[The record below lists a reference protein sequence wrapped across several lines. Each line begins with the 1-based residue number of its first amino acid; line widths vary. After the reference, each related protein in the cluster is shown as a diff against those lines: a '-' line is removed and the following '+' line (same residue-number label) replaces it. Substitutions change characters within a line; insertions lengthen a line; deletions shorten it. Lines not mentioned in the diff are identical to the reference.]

1 MRGLFKAAAQAHSA
15 AAMHKMTQSSQ
26 RSGLPGDREMVF
38 MMAMVMA
45 LNALAI
51 DAMLPALPAI
61 GATLGVTVAND
72 RQFVISIYLIGNA
85 IGSLVYGPLAD
96 RFGRKG
102 VLVPALVAYTVFAI
116 GCGLATSFP
125 MLLALRFAHG
135 MVSAALGVIVVAVIR
150 DLFGGDAMAKRM
162 SLIFLVFMIV
172 PIIAPTLGAGVAAI
186 AGWRWIFLVLAVM
199 GVVMLVWLR
208 RLPETLT
215 AEDVRPL
222 DWRTLVAG
230 WATVSRHRR
239 AAGYMIAAGV
249 MQGAL
254 FGYLNS
260 SEQIIAEVFGSR
272 ALFPFVFACVAI
284 GIAIAN
290 FSNAAIV
297 ERFGA
302 RRVSQT
308 AVFAFMA
315 TSIAQIA
322 AAMSGVETLEMF
334 TGLMMVNVG
343 LIGFIG
349 SNFGAIA
356 MEDFG
361 HMAGVASSYQSFA
374 KTLLAA
380 TAGALIG
387 QQYDGSTLPLAYAFV
402 CCAVAGLLLVLWAER
417 GKLFTRPGTA
427 PKSPY

>member
-1 MRGLFKAAAQAHSA
+1 
-15 AAMHKMTQSSQ
+15 
-26 RSGLPGDREMVF
+26 MVV

-51 DAMLPALPAI
+51 DSMLPALPAI
-61 GATLGVTVAND
+61 GEGLGVALAND
-72 RQFVISIYLIGNA
+72 RQYVISTYLLGIGF
-85 IGSLVYGPLAD
+85 GSLVYGPLAD

-102 VLVPALVAYTVFAI
+102 VLVPALFAYVVFSI

-125 MLLALRFAHG
+125 MLLALRFGHG
-135 MVSAALGVIVVAVIR
+135 LISAGLGVIVVAVIR
-150 DLFGGDAMAKRM
+150 DLFSGDAMAKRL

-172 PIIAPTLGAGVAAI
+172 PIIAPTIGAGVAAI
-186 AGWRWIFLVLAVM
+186 AGWRAIFLVLAVM
-199 GVVMLVWLR
+199 GLVMIAWLR
-208 RLPETLT
+208 RLPETLDP
-215 AEDVRPL
+215 ADVRPL
-222 DWRTLVAG
+222 DWRTMVSG
-230 WATVSRHRR
+230 WATVTRHRR
-239 AAGYMIAAGV
+239 AAGYMIASGM

-254 FGYLNS
+254 YGYLNS
-260 SEQIIAEVFGSR
+260 SEQIIDEVFDAQSW
-272 ALFPFVFACVAI
+272 FPLIFACVAV

-302 RRVSQT
+302 RRVSQS

-315 TSIAQIA
+315 TSIAQIFVA
-322 AAMSGVETLEMF
+322 LSGGETLWMF
-334 TGLMMVNVG
+334 TVLMMINVG

-349 SNFGAIA
+349 SNFGSIA

-380 TAGALIG
+380 VVGALIG
-387 QQYDGSTLPLAYAFV
+387 QQYDGTTLPLAYAFLISGV
-402 CCAVAGLLLVLWAER
+402 VGLVLVFWAER
-417 GKLFTRPGTA
+417 GRLFTRPGTA
-427 PKSPY
+427 PKTPY

>member
-1 MRGLFKAAAQAHSA
+1 
-15 AAMHKMTQSSQ
+15 MHKPVPPTQ
-26 RSGLPGDREMVF
+26 RSLPGEREMVV

-61 GATLGVTVAND
+61 GKGLGVLVAND
-72 RQFVISIYLIGNA
+72 RQYVISLYLLGIGF
-85 IGSLVYGPLAD
+85 GSLLYGPLAD

-102 VLVPALVAYTVFAI
+102 VLVPALFTYVAFSI

-125 MLLALRFAHG
+125 MLLALRFGHG
-135 MVSAALGVIVVAVIR
+135 LVSAALGVIVVAVIR
-150 DLFGGDAMAKRM
+150 DLFAGDAMAKRL

-172 PIIAPTLGAGVAAI
+172 PIIAPTIGAGVAAL
-186 AGWRWIFLVLAVM
+186 AGWRAIFIVLAMMGLVM
-199 GVVMLVWLR
+199 IAWLR
-208 RLPETLT
+208 RLPETLDP
-215 AEDVRPL
+215 ADVRPL
-222 DWRTLVAG
+222 DWRTMVSG
-230 WATVSRHRR
+230 WATVTRHRR
-239 AAGYMIAAGV
+239 AAGYMIASGM

-254 FGYLNS
+254 YGYLNS
-260 SEQIIAEVFGSR
+260 SEQIIDEVFNAQSW
-272 ALFPFVFACVAI
+272 FPLIFACVAV

-315 TSIAQIA
+315 TSMAQIA
-322 AAMSGVETLEMF
+322 AALSGAETLWMF
-334 TGLMMVNVG
+334 TALMMVNVG

-349 SNFGAIA
+349 SNFGSIA

-361 HMAGVASSYQSFA
+361 HMAGIASSYQSFA

-380 TAGALIG
+380 VVGALIG
-387 QQYDGSTLPLAYAFV
+387 QQYDGSTLPLAYAFLV
-402 CCAVAGLLLVLWAER
+402 CAAIGLVLVLWAER

-427 PKSPY
+427 PKSPF

>member
-1 MRGLFKAAAQAHSA
+1 
-15 AAMHKMTQSSQ
+15 MHKMTQSSQ

-51 DAMLPALPAI
+51 DAMLPALPTI
-61 GATLGVTVAND
+61 GDALGVTVAND
-72 RQFVISIYLIGNA
+72 RQYVISSYLLGTA
-85 IGSLVYGPLAD
+85 LGSLLYGPLAD

-102 VLVPALVAYTVFAI
+102 VLVPALIAYTVLAI

-150 DLFGGDAMAKRM
+150 DLFAGDAMAKRM

-172 PIIAPTLGAGVAAI
+172 PVIAPTLGAGVAAI

-199 GVVMLVWLR
+199 GVVMLLWLR
-208 RLPETLT
+208 RLPETL
-215 AEDVRPL
+215 APEDVRPL
-222 DWRTLVAG
+222 DLRTMLAG
-230 WATVSRHRR
+230 WATVTRHRR

-260 SEQIIAEVFGSR
+260 SEQIIGEVFGAR
-272 ALFPFVFACVAI
+272 AHFPIVFACVAI

-290 FSNAAIV
+290 FSNARIV
-297 ERFGA
+297 ERFGT

-308 AVFAFMA
+308 AVFAFIT
-315 TSIAQIA
+315 TSIAQIVA
-322 AAMSGVETLEMF
+322 ALSGVETLAMF
-334 TGLMMVNVG
+334 TVLMMVNVG

-349 SNFGAIA
+349 SNFGSIA

-374 KTLLAA
+374 RTLLAA

-387 QQYDGSTLPLAYAFV
+387 QLYDGSTLPLAYAFMS
-402 CCAVAGLLLVLWAER
+402 CAVAGLLLVLWAES

-427 PKSPY
+427 PKSPF

>member
-1 MRGLFKAAAQAHSA
+1 
-15 AAMHKMTQSSQ
+15 MHKPAQSPQ
-26 RSGLPGDREMVF
+26 RSLPGDREMVV

-51 DAMLPALPAI
+51 DSMLPALPAI
-61 GATLGVTVAND
+61 GQALGVTVAND
-72 RQFVISIYLIGNA
+72 RQHIISIYLLGIGF
-85 IGSLVYGPLAD
+85 GSLLYGPLSD

-102 VLVPALVAYTVFAI
+102 VLVPALFAYLALAI
-116 GCGLATSFP
+116 GCGLATSFA
-125 MLLALRFAHG
+125 MLLVLRFIHG
-135 MVSAALGVIVVAVIR
+135 LVSAALGVIVVAVIR
-150 DLFGGDAMAKRM
+150 DLFSGDAMAKRL

-172 PIIAPTLGAGVAAI
+172 PIIAPTIGAGIAAV
-186 AGWRWIFLVLAVM
+186 AGWRAIFVVLAVM
-199 GVVMLVWLR
+199 SIVMLFWLR
-208 RLPETLT
+208 RLPETL
-215 AEDVRPL
+215 APADVRPL
-222 DWRTLVAG
+222 DLRTMIAG
-230 WATVSRHRR
+230 WATVTRHRR
-239 AAGYMIAAGV
+239 AAGYMIASGM

-254 FGYLNS
+254 YGA
-260 SEQIIAEVFGSR
+260 QAM
-272 ALFPFVFACVAI
+272 FPLIFACVAV

-302 RRVSQT
+302 RRVSQA

-315 TSIAQIA
+315 TSILQIVA
-322 AAMSGVETLEMF
+322 ALSGVETLWMF

-343 LIGFIG
+343 LVGFIG
-349 SNFGAIA
+349 SNFGSIA

-380 TAGALIG
+380 TVGATIG
-387 QQYDGSTLPLAYAFV
+387 QQYDGTTLPLAYAFLIS
-402 CCAVAGLLLVLWAER
+402 AVVGLALVFWAER

>member
-1 MRGLFKAAAQAHSA
+1 
-15 AAMHKMTQSSQ
+15 MHNPAPPPKRT
-26 RSGLPGDREMVF
+26 LPGEREMVV

-61 GATLGVTVAND
+61 GKGLGVLVAND
-72 RQFVISIYLIGNA
+72 RQYVISIYLLGIGF
-85 IGSLVYGPLAD
+85 GSLIYGPLAD

-102 VLVPALVAYTVFAI
+102 VLVPALFAYVAFSI

-125 MLLALRFAHG
+125 MLLALRFGHG
-135 MVSAALGVIVVAVIR
+135 LVSAALGVIVVAVIR
-150 DLFGGDAMAKRM
+150 DLFSGDAMAKRL

-172 PIIAPTLGAGVAAI
+172 PIIAPTIGAGVEAV
-186 AGWRWIFLVLAVM
+186 AGWRAIFIVLAVM
-199 GVVMLVWLR
+199 GLVMVAWLR
-208 RLPETLT
+208 RLPETLEP
-215 AEDVRPL
+215 ADVRRL
-222 DWRTLVAG
+222 DWRTMVSG
-230 WATVSRHRR
+230 WATVTRHRR
-239 AAGYMIAAGV
+239 AAGYMIASGM

-254 FGYLNS
+254 YGYLNS
-260 SEQIIAEVFGSR
+260 SEQIIDEVFNAQSW
-272 ALFPFVFACVAI
+272 FPLIFACVAV

-315 TSIAQIA
+315 TSMAQIA
-322 AAMSGVETLEMF
+322 AALSGAETLGMF
-334 TGLMMVNVG
+334 TALMMVNVG

-349 SNFGAIA
+349 SNFGSIA

-380 TAGALIG
+380 VVGATIG
-387 QQYDGSTLPLAYAFV
+387 QQYDGSTLPLAYAFLIS
-402 CCAVAGLLLVLWAER
+402 AVVGLVLVFWAER

-427 PKSPY
+427 PRTPY

>member
-1 MRGLFKAAAQAHSA
+1 
-15 AAMHKMTQSSQ
+15 MTQSSQ

-72 RQFVISIYLIGNA
+72 RQFVISIYLLGTA

-150 DLFGGDAMAKRM
+150 DLFAGDAMAKRM

-172 PIIAPTLGAGVAAI
+172 PVIAPTLGAGVAAI

-208 RLPETLT
+208 RLPETLA

-222 DWRTLVAG
+222 DWRTLIAG
-230 WATVSRHRR
+230 WATVTRHRR
-239 AAGYMIAAGV
+239 ATGYMIAAGV

-272 ALFPFVFACVAI
+272 ALFPLVFACVAI

-297 ERFGA
+297 ERFGT

-315 TSIAQIA
+315 TSLAQIA
-322 AAMSGVETLEMF
+322 AALSGVETLAMF
-334 TGLMMVNVG
+334 TVLMMVNVG

-349 SNFGAIA
+349 SNFGSIA

-374 KTLLAA
+374 RTLLAA
-380 TAGALIG
+380 SAGALIG

-402 CCAVAGLLLVLWAER
+402 SCAVAGLLLVLWAER

-427 PKSPY
+427 PKTPF

>member
-1 MRGLFKAAAQAHSA
+1 
-15 AAMHKMTQSSQ
+15 MHKPVPPTQ
-26 RSGLPGDREMVF
+26 RSLPGDREMVV

-61 GATLGVTVAND
+61 GKGLGVLVAND
-72 RQFVISIYLIGNA
+72 RQYVISLYLLGIGF
-85 IGSLVYGPLAD
+85 GSLLYGPLAD

-102 VLVPALVAYTVFAI
+102 VLVPALFAYVAFSI

-125 MLLALRFAHG
+125 MLLALRFGHG
-135 MVSAALGVIVVAVIR
+135 LVSAALGVIVVAVIR
-150 DLFGGDAMAKRM
+150 DLFAGDAMAKRL

-172 PIIAPTLGAGVAAI
+172 PIIAPTIGAGVAAL
-186 AGWRWIFLVLAVM
+186 AGWRAIFIVLAVM
-199 GVVMLVWLR
+199 GLAMIAWLR
-208 RLPETLT
+208 RLPETLEH
-215 AEDVRPL
+215 ADVRPL
-222 DWRTLVAG
+222 DWRTMVSG
-230 WATVSRHRR
+230 WATVTRHRR
-239 AAGYMIAAGV
+239 AAGYMIASGM

-254 FGYLNS
+254 YGYLNS
-260 SEQIIAEVFGSR
+260 SEQIIDEVFDAQSW
-272 ALFPFVFACVAI
+272 FPLIFACVAV

-315 TSIAQIA
+315 TSIAQIGA
-322 AAMSGVETLEMF
+322 ALSGAETLWMF
-334 TGLMMVNVG
+334 TALMMVNVG

-349 SNFGAIA
+349 SNFGSIA

-361 HMAGVASSYQSFA
+361 HMAGVASSYQSFV

-380 TAGALIG
+380 VVGATIG
-387 QQYDGSTLPLAYAFV
+387 QQYDGSTLPLAYAFLIS
-402 CCAVAGLLLVLWAER
+402 AVVGLVLVFWAER

-427 PKSPY
+427 PKTPY

>member
-1 MRGLFKAAAQAHSA
+1 
-15 AAMHKMTQSSQ
+15 MHKATESPP
-26 RSGLPGDREMVF
+26 RSLPGDREMVV

-51 DAMLPALPAI
+51 DSMLPALPAI
-61 GATLGVTVAND
+61 GEALGVAVAND
-72 RQFVISIYLIGNA
+72 RQYIISVYLLGIGF
-85 IGSLVYGPLAD
+85 GSLLYGPLSD

-102 VLVPALVAYTVFAI
+102 VLVPALFAYLALSI
-116 GCGLATSFP
+116 GCGLATSFT
-125 MLLALRFAHG
+125 MLIVLRFVHG
-135 MVSAALGVIVVAVIR
+135 LVSAALGVIVVAVIR
-150 DLFGGDAMAKRM
+150 DLFAGDAMARRL

-172 PIIAPTLGAGVAAI
+172 PIIAPTLGAGVAAL
-186 AGWRWIFLVLAVM
+186 AGWRAIFILLAVM
-199 GVVMLVWLR
+199 SVVMLVWLR
-208 RLPETLT
+208 RLPETLDP
-215 AEDVRPL
+215 ADVRPL
-222 DWRTLVAG
+222 DFRTMAAG
-230 WATVSRHRR
+230 WATVTRHRR
-239 AAGYMIAAGV
+239 AAGYMFASGT

-254 FGYLNS
+254 YGYLNS
-260 SEQIIAEVFGSR
+260 SEQIIGEVFDARS
-272 ALFPFVFACVAI
+272 LFPLVFACVAI

-302 RRVSQT
+302 RRVSQS

-315 TSIAQIA
+315 TSILQIVA
-322 AAMSGVETLEMF
+322 ALSGVETLWMF
-334 TGLMMVNVG
+334 TLLMMVNVG

-349 SNFGAIA
+349 SNFGSIA

-380 TAGALIG
+380 TVGAVIG
-387 QQYDGSTLPLAYAFV
+387 QQYDGTTLPLAHAFLG
-402 CCAVAGLLLVLWAER
+402 CAIVGLALVLWAER

-427 PKSPY
+427 PKSPF

>member
-1 MRGLFKAAAQAHSA
+1 
-15 AAMHKMTQSSQ
+15 MHNPAPPPKRT
-26 RSGLPGDREMVF
+26 LPGEREMVV

-61 GATLGVTVAND
+61 GKGLGVLVAND
-72 RQFVISIYLIGNA
+72 RQYVISIYLLGIGF
-85 IGSLVYGPLAD
+85 GSLIYGPLAD

-102 VLVPALVAYTVFAI
+102 VLVPALFAYVAFSI

-125 MLLALRFAHG
+125 MLLALRFGHG
-135 MVSAALGVIVVAVIR
+135 LVSAALGVIVVAVIR
-150 DLFGGDAMAKRM
+150 DLFSGDAMAKRL

-172 PIIAPTLGAGVAAI
+172 PIIAPTIGAGVEAV
-186 AGWRWIFLVLAVM
+186 AGWRAIFIVLAVM
-199 GVVMLVWLR
+199 GLVMVAWLR
-208 RLPETLT
+208 RLPETLEP
-215 AEDVRPL
+215 ADVRRL
-222 DWRTLVAG
+222 DWRTMVSG
-230 WATVSRHRR
+230 WVTVTRHRR
-239 AAGYMIAAGV
+239 AAGYMIASGM

-254 FGYLNS
+254 YGYLNS
-260 SEQIIAEVFGSR
+260 SEQIIDEVFNAQSW
-272 ALFPFVFACVAI
+272 FPLIFACVAV

-315 TSIAQIA
+315 TSMAQIA
-322 AAMSGVETLEMF
+322 AALGGAETLWMF
-334 TGLMMVNVG
+334 TALMMVNVG

-349 SNFGAIA
+349 SNFGSIA

-380 TAGALIG
+380 VVGATIG
-387 QQYDGSTLPLAYAFV
+387 QQYDGSTLPLAYAFLIS
-402 CCAVAGLLLVLWAER
+402 AVVGLVLVFWAER

-427 PKSPY
+427 PKTPY

>member
-1 MRGLFKAAAQAHSA
+1 MHSPA
-15 AAMHKMTQSSQ
+15 SPPKRT
-26 RSGLPGDREMVF
+26 LPGEREMVV

-61 GATLGVTVAND
+61 ARGLDVAVAND
-72 RQFVISIYLIGNA
+72 RQYVISVYLIG
-85 IGSLVYGPLAD
+85 IGFGSLLYGPLAD

-102 VLVPALVAYTVFAI
+102 VLVPALFAYVAFSI

-125 MLLALRFAHG
+125 MLLTLRFGHG
-135 MVSAALGVIVVAVIR
+135 LVSAALGVIVVAVIR
-150 DLFGGDAMAKRM
+150 DLFAGDAMAKRL

-172 PIIAPTLGAGVAAI
+172 PIIAPTIGAGVEAV
-186 AGWRWIFLVLAVM
+186 AGWRAIFIVLAVM
-199 GVVMLVWLR
+199 GLVMILWLR
-208 RLPETLT
+208 RLPETLDP
-215 AEDVRPL
+215 ADVRPL
-222 DWRTLVAG
+222 DWRTMLSG
-230 WATVSRHRR
+230 WATVTRHRR
-239 AAGYMIAAGV
+239 AAGYMIASGT

-254 FGYLNS
+254 YGYLNS
-260 SEQIIAEVFGSR
+260 SEQIIAEVFDAR
-272 ALFPFVFACVAI
+272 ALFPLIFACVAL

-315 TSIAQIA
+315 TSIAQIVA
-322 AAMSGVETLEMF
+322 ALSGAETLWMF
-334 TGLMMVNVG
+334 TALMMVNIG

-349 SNFGAIA
+349 SNFGSIA

-361 HMAGVASSYQSFA
+361 HMAGIASSYQSFA

-380 TAGALIG
+380 VVGAVIG
-387 QQYDGSTLPLAYAFV
+387 QHYDGSTLPLAYAFLV
-402 CCAVAGLLLVLWAER
+402 CAVIGLVLVLWAER

-427 PKSPY
+427 PKSPF

>member
-1 MRGLFKAAAQAHSA
+1 
-15 AAMHKMTQSSQ
+15 MHKPAQSPQ
-26 RSGLPGDREMVF
+26 RSLPGDREMVV

-61 GATLGVTVAND
+61 GEALEVGVAND
-72 RQFVISIYLIGNA
+72 RQHVISVYLLGIGF
-85 IGSLVYGPLAD
+85 GSLLYGPLSD

-102 VLVPALVAYTVFAI
+102 VLVPALFAYLALSI
-116 GCGLATSFP
+116 GCGLSTSFA
-125 MLLALRFAHG
+125 MLIALRFVHG
-135 MVSAALGVIVVAVIR
+135 LASAALGVIVVAVIR
-150 DLFGGDAMAKRM
+150 DLFAGDAMAKRL

-172 PIIAPTLGAGVAAI
+172 PIIAPALGAGVAAL
-186 AGWRWIFLVLAVM
+186 AGWRAIFIVLAAM
-199 GVVMLVWLR
+199 SIVMLLWLR
-208 RLPETLT
+208 RLPETLDP
-215 AEDVRPL
+215 ADVRPL
-222 DWRTLVAG
+222 DLKTMAAG
-230 WATVSRHRR
+230 WATVTRHRR
-239 AAGYMIAAGV
+239 AAGYMIASGT

-254 FGYLNS
+254 YGYLNS
-260 SEQIIAEVFGSR
+260 SEQIIGDVFDAR
-272 ALFPFVFACVAI
+272 TLFPLVFACVAV

-315 TSIAQIA
+315 TSILQIVA
-322 AAMSGVETLEMF
+322 ALSGAETLWMF
-334 TGLMMVNVG
+334 TVLMMVNVG

-349 SNFGAIA
+349 SNFGSIA

-380 TAGALIG
+380 TVGAVIG
-387 QQYDGSTLPLAYAFV
+387 QQYDGTTLPLAHAFLV
-402 CCAVAGLLLVLWAER
+402 CAVVGLALVLWAER
-417 GKLFTRPGTA
+417 GKLFTRPRTA
-427 PKSPY
+427 PKNPF

>member
-1 MRGLFKAAAQAHSA
+1 
-15 AAMHKMTQSSQ
+15 MHNPAPPPKRT
-26 RSGLPGDREMVF
+26 LPGEREMVV

-61 GATLGVTVAND
+61 GKGLGVLVAND
-72 RQFVISIYLIGNA
+72 RQYVISLYLLGIGF
-85 IGSLVYGPLAD
+85 GSLIYGPLAD

-102 VLVPALVAYTVFAI
+102 VLVPALFAYVAFSI
-116 GCGLATSFP
+116 GCGLATSFS
-125 MLLALRFAHG
+125 MLLALRFGHG
-135 MVSAALGVIVVAVIR
+135 LVSAALGVIVVAVIR
-150 DLFGGDAMAKRM
+150 DLFAGDAMAKRL

-172 PIIAPTLGAGVAAI
+172 PIIAPTIGAGVAAV
-186 AGWRWIFLVLAVM
+186 AGWRSIFIVLAVM
-199 GVVMLVWLR
+199 GLVMIGWLR
-208 RLPETLT
+208 RLPETLVPG
-215 AEDVRPL
+215 DVRPL
-222 DWRTLVAG
+222 DWRTMVSG
-230 WATVSRHRR
+230 WATVTRHRR
-239 AAGYMIAAGV
+239 AAGYMIASGM

-254 FGYLNS
+254 YGYLNS
-260 SEQIIAEVFGSR
+260 SEQIIDEVFGAQSW
-272 ALFPFVFACVAI
+272 FPLIFACVAV

-315 TSIAQIA
+315 SSIAQIVA
-322 AAMSGVETLEMF
+322 ALSGAETLWMF
-334 TGLMMVNVG
+334 TALMMVNVG

-349 SNFGAIA
+349 SNFGSIA

-380 TAGALIG
+380 VVGALIG
-387 QQYDGSTLPLAYAFV
+387 QQYDGSTLPLACAFLIS
-402 CCAVAGLLLVLWAER
+402 AVVGLALVFWAER

-427 PKSPY
+427 PRTPF

>member
-1 MRGLFKAAAQAHSA
+1 MHSPA
-15 AAMHKMTQSSQ
+15 PPPKRT
-26 RSGLPGDREMVF
+26 LPGDREMVV

-45 LNALAI
+45 LNALAV

-61 GATLGVTVAND
+61 ARGLDVAVAND
-72 RQFVISIYLIGNA
+72 RQYVISIYLLGIGF
-85 IGSLVYGPLAD
+85 GSLIYGPLAD

-102 VLVPALVAYTVFAI
+102 VLVPALLAYAVFSI

-125 MLLALRFAHG
+125 MLLALRFGHG
-135 MVSAALGVIVVAVIR
+135 LVSAALGVVVVAVIR
-150 DLFGGDAMAKRM
+150 DLFAGDAMAKRL

-172 PIIAPTLGAGVAAI
+172 PIIAPTIGAGVEAV
-186 AGWRWIFLVLAVM
+186 AGWRAIFIVLAGM
-199 GVVMLVWLR
+199 GLAMIAWLR
-208 RLPETLT
+208 RLPETLEP
-215 AEDVRPL
+215 ADVRPL
-222 DWRTLVAG
+222 DWRTMVSG
-230 WATVSRHRR
+230 WATVTRHRR
-239 AAGYMIAAGV
+239 AAGYMIASGM

-260 SEQIIAEVFGSR
+260 SEQIIDEVFNAQSW
-272 ALFPFVFACVAI
+272 FPLIFACVAV

-315 TSIAQIA
+315 TSMAQIA
-322 AAMSGVETLEMF
+322 AALSGAETLWMF
-334 TGLMMVNVG
+334 TLLMMVNVG

-349 SNFGAIA
+349 SNFGSIA

-380 TAGALIG
+380 TVGALIG
-387 QQYDGSTLPLAYAFV
+387 QQYDGTTLPLAYAFLISAIV
-402 CCAVAGLLLVLWAER
+402 GLALVFWAER

-427 PKSPY
+427 PKTPY

>member
-1 MRGLFKAAAQAHSA
+1 MQHDPASPPPEPTR
-15 AAMHKMTQSSQ
+15 
-26 RSGLPGDREMVF
+26 RRLPGPREMVA

-61 GATLGVTVAND
+61 GKGLGVAVAND
-72 RQFVISIYLIGNA
+72 RQYVISLYLLGTA
-85 IGSLVYGPLAD
+85 LGALVYGPLAD

-102 VLVPALVAYTVFAI
+102 VLVPALFAYIAFAI

-150 DLFGGDAMAKRM
+150 DLFAGDAMAKRL

-172 PIIAPTLGAGVAAI
+172 PIIAPTIGAGVAAI
-186 AGWRWIFLVLAVM
+186 AGWRAIFLVLAGM
-199 GVVMLVWLR
+199 GAVMLVWLR
-208 RLPETLT
+208 RLPETL
-215 AEDVRPL
+215 EPGDVRPL
-222 DWRTLVAG
+222 DWRTMVSG
-230 WATVSRHRR
+230 WATVTRHRR
-239 AAGYMIAAGV
+239 AAGYMLASGV

-260 SEQIIAEVFGSR
+260 SEQIIAEVFDAQS
-272 ALFPFVFACVAI
+272 LFPLVFACVAI

-315 TSIAQIA
+315 TSIAQIGA
-322 AAMSGVETLEMF
+322 ALSGVETLAMF
-334 TGLMMVNVG
+334 TALMMVNVG

-349 SNFGAIA
+349 SNFGSIA

-380 TAGALIG
+380 ATGAFIG

-402 CCAVAGLLLVLWAER
+402 GCAITGLLLVLWAER
-417 GKLFTRPGTA
+417 GRLFTRPGTA
-427 PKSPY
+427 PKSPF

>member
-1 MRGLFKAAAQAHSA
+1 
-15 AAMHKMTQSSQ
+15 MHKPAQSPQ
-26 RSGLPGDREMVF
+26 RSLPGDREMVF

-61 GATLGVTVAND
+61 GEALGVGVAND
-72 RQFVISIYLIGNA
+72 RQYVISTYLLGTA
-85 IGSLVYGPLAD
+85 LGALLYGPLAD

-102 VLVPALVAYTVFAI
+102 VLVPALIAYVVFAI

-125 MLLALRFAHG
+125 MLLALRFGHG

-150 DLFGGDAMAKRM
+150 DLFAGDAMAKRL

-172 PIIAPTLGAGVAAI
+172 PIIAPTIGAGVAAI

-199 GVVMLVWLR
+199 GVVMLLWLR
-208 RLPETLT
+208 RLPETLDP
-215 AEDVRPL
+215 ADVRPL
-222 DWRTLVAG
+222 DWRTMVAG
-230 WATVSRHRR
+230 WATVTRHRR
-239 AAGYMIAAGV
+239 AAGYMIASGV

-260 SEQIIAEVFGSR
+260 SEQIIAEVFDAQ
-272 ALFPFVFACVAI
+272 ALFPLIFACVAV

-290 FSNAAIV
+290 FSNSRIV

-308 AVFAFMA
+308 AVFAFIA
-315 TSIAQIA
+315 TSIAQIVA
-322 AAMSGVETLEMF
+322 ALSGAETLAMF
-334 TGLMMVNVG
+334 TMLMMINVG

-349 SNFGAIA
+349 SNFGSIA

-380 TAGALIG
+380 AAGALIG
-387 QQYDGSTLPLAYAFV
+387 QLYDGSTVPLAYAFLG
-402 CCAVAGLLLVLWAER
+402 CATLGLLLVLWAER

-427 PKSPY
+427 PRSPY

>member
-1 MRGLFKAAAQAHSA
+1 MHNISSPSPSA
-15 AAMHKMTQSSQ
+15 PVTP
-26 RSGLPGDREMVF
+26 RLPGDREMVF

-51 DAMLPALPAI
+51 DSMLPALPAI
-61 GATLGVTVAND
+61 GQGLGVLVAND
-72 RQFVISIYLIGNA
+72 RQHVISIYLLGVGF
-85 IGSLVYGPLAD
+85 GSLLYGPLAD

-102 VLVPALVAYTVFAI
+102 VLVPALFAYTILAI
-116 GCGLATSFP
+116 GSGLATSFP
-125 MLLALRFAHG
+125 MLLTLRFIHG
-135 MVSAALGVIVVAVIR
+135 LVSAGLGVVVIAVIR
-150 DLFGGDAMAKRM
+150 DLFVGDAMAKRM

-172 PIIAPTLGAGVAAI
+172 PIIAPSIGAGVEAI
-186 AGWRWIFLVLAVM
+186 AGWRAIFMLFAVM
-199 GVVMLVWLR
+199 SLLMLVWLR
-208 RLPETLT
+208 RLPETLDP
-215 AEDVRPL
+215 ADARPL
-222 DWRTLVAG
+222 DWRTMVAG
-230 WATVSRHRR
+230 WATVTRHRR
-239 AAGYMIAAGV
+239 AAGYMLASGV

-260 SEQIIAEVFGSR
+260 SEQIIGEVFDAR

-290 FSNAAIV
+290 FSNSRIV

-308 AVFAFMA
+308 AVFAFIA
-315 TSIAQIA
+315 TSIAQILVA
-322 AAMSGVETLEMF
+322 LSGMETLWMF
-334 TGLMMVNVG
+334 TLLMAVNVG

-349 SNFGAIA
+349 GNFGSIA

-380 TAGALIG
+380 VAGAVIG
-387 QQYDGSTLPLAYAFV
+387 QQYDGTTLPLAYAFV
-402 CCAVAGLLLVLWAER
+402 ACAVIGLILVLWAES

-427 PKSPY
+427 PKSPF

>member
-1 MRGLFKAAAQAHSA
+1 
-15 AAMHKMTQSSQ
+15 MHNPAPPPKRT
-26 RSGLPGDREMVF
+26 LPGEREMVV

-61 GATLGVTVAND
+61 GKGLGVLVAND
-72 RQFVISIYLIGNA
+72 RQYVISLYLLGIGF
-85 IGSLVYGPLAD
+85 GSLIYGPLAD

-102 VLVPALVAYTVFAI
+102 VLVPALFAYVAFSI
-116 GCGLATSFP
+116 GCGLATSFS
-125 MLLALRFAHG
+125 MLLALRFGHG
-135 MVSAALGVIVVAVIR
+135 LVSAALGVIVVAVIR
-150 DLFGGDAMAKRM
+150 DLFAGDAMAKRL

-172 PIIAPTLGAGVAAI
+172 PIIAPTIGAGVAAV
-186 AGWRWIFLVLAVM
+186 AGWRSIFIVLAVM
-199 GVVMLVWLR
+199 GLVMIGWLR
-208 RLPETLT
+208 RLPETLVPG
-215 AEDVRPL
+215 DVRPL
-222 DWRTLVAG
+222 DWRTMVSG
-230 WATVSRHRR
+230 WATVTRHRR
-239 AAGYMIAAGV
+239 AAGYMIASGM

-254 FGYLNS
+254 YGYLNS
-260 SEQIIAEVFGSR
+260 SEQIIDEVFGAQSW
-272 ALFPFVFACVAI
+272 FPLIFACVAV

-315 TSIAQIA
+315 SSIAQIVA
-322 AAMSGVETLEMF
+322 ALSGAETLWMF
-334 TGLMMVNVG
+334 TALMMVNVG

-349 SNFGAIA
+349 SNFGSIA

-380 TAGALIG
+380 VVGALIG
-387 QQYDGSTLPLAYAFV
+387 QQYDGSTLPLACAFLIS
-402 CCAVAGLLLVLWAER
+402 AVVGLALVFWAER

-427 PKSPY
+427 PKTPF

>member
-1 MRGLFKAAAQAHSA
+1 
-15 AAMHKMTQSSQ
+15 
-26 RSGLPGDREMVF
+26 

-61 GATLGVTVAND
+61 GKGLGVIVAND
-72 RQFVISIYLIGNA
+72 RQYVISIYIFGTALGALI
-85 IGSLVYGPLAD
+85 YGPLAD
-96 RFGRKG
+96 RFGRRG
-102 VLVPALVAYTVFAI
+102 VLVPALIAYTIFAL

-125 MLLALRFAHG
+125 MLLALRFGHG
-135 MVSAALGVIVVAVIR
+135 VVSAALGVIVVAVIR
-150 DLFGGDAMAKRM
+150 DLFSGDAMAKRL

-172 PIIAPTLGAGVAAI
+172 PIIAPTIGAGVAAL
-186 AGWRWIFLVLAVM
+186 AGWRAIFLVLAVM

-208 RLPETLT
+208 RLPETLDP
-215 AEDVRPL
+215 ADVRPL
-222 DWRTLVAG
+222 DVRTMVAG
-230 WATVSRHRR
+230 WATVTRHRR
-239 AAGYMIAAGV
+239 AAGYMLASGV
-249 MQGAL
+249 MQAAL

-260 SEQIIAEVFGSR
+260 SEQIIAEVFDAQ
-272 ALFPFVFACVAI
+272 ALFPLIFACVAV

-315 TSIAQIA
+315 TSIAQVA
-322 AAMSGVETLEMF
+322 AALGGTETLVMF

-349 SNFGAIA
+349 SNFGSIA

-361 HMAGVASSYQSFA
+361 HMAGIASSYQSFA
-374 KTLLAA
+374 KALVAALL
-380 TAGALIG
+380 GAFIG
-387 QQYDGSTLPLAYAFV
+387 QQYDGTTLPLAYAFL
-402 CCAVAGLLLVLWAER
+402 CSAAAGLALVFWAER

>member
-1 MRGLFKAAAQAHSA
+1 MHSPA
-15 AAMHKMTQSSQ
+15 PPPKRT
-26 RSGLPGDREMVF
+26 LPGEREMVV

-61 GATLGVTVAND
+61 ARGLDVAVAND
-72 RQFVISIYLIGNA
+72 RQYVISVYLIG
-85 IGSLVYGPLAD
+85 IGFGSLLYGPLAD

-102 VLVPALVAYTVFAI
+102 VLVPALFAYVAFSI

-125 MLLALRFAHG
+125 MLLTLRFGHG
-135 MVSAALGVIVVAVIR
+135 LVSAALGVIVVAVIR
-150 DLFGGDAMAKRM
+150 DLFAGDAMAKRL

-172 PIIAPTLGAGVAAI
+172 PIIAPTIGAGVEAV
-186 AGWRWIFLVLAVM
+186 AGWRAIFIVLAVM
-199 GVVMLVWLR
+199 GLVMILWLR
-208 RLPETLT
+208 RLPETLDP
-215 AEDVRPL
+215 ADVRPL
-222 DWRTLVAG
+222 DWRTMLSG
-230 WATVSRHRR
+230 WATVTRHRR
-239 AAGYMIAAGV
+239 AAGYMIASGT

-254 FGYLNS
+254 YGYLNS
-260 SEQIIAEVFGSR
+260 SEQIIAEVFDAR
-272 ALFPFVFACVAI
+272 ALFPLIFACVAL

-315 TSIAQIA
+315 TSIAQIVA
-322 AAMSGVETLEMF
+322 ALSGAETLWMF
-334 TGLMMVNVG
+334 TALMMVNIG

-349 SNFGAIA
+349 SNFGSIA

-361 HMAGVASSYQSFA
+361 HMAGIASSYQSFA

-380 TAGALIG
+380 VVGAVIG
-387 QQYDGSTLPLAYAFV
+387 QHYDGSTLPLAYAFLV
-402 CCAVAGLLLVLWAER
+402 CAVIGLVLVLWAER

-427 PKSPY
+427 PKSPF

>member
-1 MRGLFKAAAQAHSA
+1 
-15 AAMHKMTQSSQ
+15 MHDIPASPPPSETT
-26 RSGLPGDREMVF
+26 RRLPGPREMVA
-38 MMAMVMA
+38 MMAMLMA

-61 GATLGVTVAND
+61 GKGLGVTVAND
-72 RQFVISIYLIGNA
+72 RQYVISIYILGTA
-85 IGSLVYGPLAD
+85 LGALVYGPLAD

-102 VLVPALVAYTVFAI
+102 VFVPALIAYAVFAI

-135 MVSAALGVIVVAVIR
+135 LVSAALGVVVVAVIR
-150 DLFGGDAMAKRM
+150 DLFSGDAMAKRL

-172 PIIAPTLGAGVAAI
+172 PIIAPSIGAGVAAI
-186 AGWRWIFLVLAVM
+186 AGWRAIFLVLAAM
-199 GVVMLVWLR
+199 GVVMLIWLR
-208 RLPETLT
+208 RLPETLDP
-215 AEDVRPL
+215 ADVRGL
-222 DWRTLVAG
+222 DWRTMVAG
-230 WATVSRHRR
+230 WSAVMRHRR
-239 AAGYMIAAGV
+239 AAGYMFAAGV
-249 MQGAL
+249 MQAAL

-260 SEQIIAEVFGSR
+260 SEQIIAEVFGAQ
-272 ALFPFVFACVAI
+272 ALFPLVFACVAV

-308 AVFAFMA
+308 AVFAFIA
-315 TSIAQIA
+315 TSIAQIVA
-322 AAMSGVETLEMF
+322 ALSGAETLAMF
-334 TGLMMVNVG
+334 TVLMMVNVG

-349 SNFGAIA
+349 SNFGSIA

-361 HMAGVASSYQSFA
+361 HMAGIASSYQSFA

-380 TAGALIG
+380 LAGAFIG
-387 QQYDGSTLPLAYAFV
+387 QQYDGSTLPLAYAFLG
-402 CCAVAGLLLVLWAER
+402 CATAGLALVLWAER
-417 GKLFTRPGTA
+417 GRLFTRPGTA
-427 PKSPY
+427 PKSPF

>member
-1 MRGLFKAAAQAHSA
+1 
-15 AAMHKMTQSSQ
+15 MHKPAQSPQ
-26 RSGLPGDREMVF
+26 RSLPGDREMVF

-61 GATLGVTVAND
+61 GNALGVTVAND
-72 RQFVISIYLIGNA
+72 RQYVISTYLLGTA
-85 IGSLVYGPLAD
+85 LGALLYGPLAD

-125 MLLALRFAHG
+125 MLLALRLGHG

-150 DLFGGDAMAKRM
+150 DLFAGDAMAKRL

-172 PIIAPTLGAGVAAI
+172 PIIAPTIGAGVAAI

-199 GVVMLVWLR
+199 GVVMILWLR
-208 RLPETLT
+208 RLPETLDP
-215 AEDVRPL
+215 ADVRPL
-222 DWRTLVAG
+222 DWRTMVAG
-230 WATVSRHRR
+230 WAAVMRHRR
-239 AAGYMIAAGV
+239 AAGYMIASGV

-260 SEQIIAEVFGSR
+260 SEQIIGEVFGARS
-272 ALFPFVFACVAI
+272 LFPLVFACVAI

-290 FSNAAIV
+290 FSNSRIV

-315 TSIAQIA
+315 TSIAQIIA
-322 AAMSGVETLEMF
+322 ALSGAETLAMF
-334 TGLMMVNVG
+334 TVLMMVNVG

-349 SNFGAIA
+349 SNFGSIA

-380 TAGALIG
+380 AAGALIG
-387 QQYDGSTLPLAYAFV
+387 QLYDGSTLPLAYAFLG
-402 CCAVAGLLLVLWAER
+402 CAASGLLLVLWAER
-417 GKLFTRPGTA
+417 GRLFTRPGTA
-427 PKSPY
+427 PKSPF